1 MATPSSP
8 TPSSGAKPAYFT
20 DPKKGEVNELRLLLR
35 TVNTEKDPKKKQDV
49 IKRVIAYMTLG
60 IDVSPL
66 FSEMVLCVES
76 RDLVVKKMVYL
87 YLTSYAQEHPD
98 MALMCVNTVHRDC
111 NDIDPMV
118 RGLALRSL
126 CSLRLP
132 SMSEYMCDPIRKSLS
147 DPNAYV
153 RKTAVMGVL
162 KLFNLQPDM
171 VKDSNLVDQLYAM
184 IEDPDGGVSA
194 NCIMVLNEV
203 LLNSKD
209 GAGGSGLV
217 LNQPLVHH
225 LLGRLNDF
233 NEWGLHHVLELLVRY
248 EPYDEQEVFSV
259 MNLLDPVLR
268 TSNSAVVLATIKAFL
283 HLTKAMP
290 HVHRQLFERVK
301 APVLTLLG
309 QGGSQGGGGSE
320 VVYCMLKHTQLLVQ
334 RCPGIFDDDY
344 KQFFT
349 KYSEPLHVKYLK
361 VDLLAELTNAGNAAA
376 VLEELAEY
384 VSEVDAE
391 LARRAIRA
399 IGKVAARLPAG
410 LEQGPVD
417 RLVELLDLSQ
427 GGYVQAECLLVLK
440 DLLRKFPA
448 RRHSLLPRL
457 PRLVREVEEPLARAA
472 LLWSLGEFG
481 TELPEAPYL
490 LEPLVGGY
498 EEEAS
503 AAVKLALLTCAV
515 KLFFK
520 RPPEVKPVLGKL
532 LSVATSDAK
541 QPDVRDR
548 ALLYYRLLKHDTDA
562 CQRVVALSSHRA
574 DLSRLEGPGF
584 AEATSSQVQDA
595 LFAEFNTL
603 SVVYG
608 KLQRTFI
615 APDKRSRES
624 ASGSSGSSA
633 STSSNGGVSSAAVGS
648 NEAAAAAVVESAS
661 STPHEDS
668 AQFSD
673 VGAATYG
680 APVDLLGT
688 GVDLLGGLSVDEPAP
703 AMTSSLLPSSSLA
716 LAPAASISGE
726 RFQELWA
733 EWSEAPDGSSVKQC
747 INCGA
752 GCATATAEVVDV
764 HLAQHKVFTM
774 ASGDLPDSVKLFL
787 YAQRQPVN
795 GGAATGES
803 GIFLCECTLTPST
816 RAASAVVK
824 AAPRDAA
831 EIPAFW
837 GIVQASLEA
846 LPAPTSGS
854 VASLL
859 G

>member
-8 TPSSGAKPAYFT
+8 TPTAGAKPAYFT

-35 TVNTEKDPKKKQDV
+35 TVNTEKDPKRKQDV

-98 MALMCVNTVHRDC
+98 MALMCVNTLHRDC

-132 SMSEYMCDPIRKSLS
+132 SMSEYMVDPIRKSLA

-171 VKDSNLVDQLYAM
+171 VNDSNLVDQLYAM

-203 LLNSKD
+203 LLNNKD
-209 GAGGSGLV
+209 GASGSGLV

-320 VVYCMLKHTQLLVQ
+320 VVYCMLKHTQLLVH

-361 VDLLAELTNAGNAAA
+361 VDLLAELTNSGNAVA

-440 DLLRKFPA
+440 DLLRKFPS

-490 LEPLVGGY
+490 LEPLVDGY

-503 AAVKLALLTCAV
+503 AAVKLALLTCSV

-548 ALLYYRLLKHDTDA
+548 ALLYYRLLKQDA
-562 CQRVVALSSHRA
+562 QACERVVAQSSQRA
-574 DLSRLEGPGF
+574 AVSRLEGQGF

-615 APDKRSRES
+615 AADKRARES
-624 ASGSSGSSA
+624 GSGSSG
-633 STSSNGGVSSAAVGS
+633 SSNGGVSSAPVG
-648 NEAAAAAVVESAS
+648 NDAAMAAVAVETAS
-661 STPHEDS
+661 NSPQED
-668 AQFSD
+668 AANFSD
-673 VGAATYG
+673 VGAAPYG

-688 GVDLLGGLSVDEPAP
+688 GVDLLGGLSAAPAP
-703 AMTSSLLPSSSLA
+703 AVPPLGTPALA
-716 LAPAASISGE
+716 LAPAVALSGE
-726 RFQELWA
+726 RFQALWA
-733 EWSEAPDGSSVKQC
+733 EWAEAPDGSSAKQC
-747 INCGA
+747 TSCGA
-752 GCATATAEVVDV
+752 GCATATAEVVDA
-764 HLAQHKVFTM
+764 HLAQHQVFTM

-787 YAQRQPVN
+787 YAQRRP
-795 GGAATGES
+795 ASGER

-816 RAASAVVK
+816 QVANAVVK
-824 AAPRDAA
+824 AAPSDAA

-837 GIVQASLEA
+837 ALVQTALGA